1 MPDAT
6 DTPGLSCLAR
16 PSGGFAMLAVDQRE
30 ALRAMLAERGRQP
43 VPDEALTRFK
53 LDAVRVLSP
62 DASAVL
68 IDKQFAFDAAVSSG
82 AIAPGCGLIAAAD
95 HFTAGP
101 GEIVA
106 ESEIDRSV
114 VPAQV
119 REAGAAALKL
129 LVIWRPDESPDK
141 RLAMA
146 EEFVGICRSAGLI
159 GILEPVSR
167 PPRDGRDWDWDT
179 GVLAAARE
187 LGSAGADLYKAEVP
201 LHGDGDEAAIRR
213 RCEELTSVIASPW
226 VVLSS
231 GVAPERFPRA
241 VALACRGGA
250 SGFLAGRAVWR
261 GVIGRPDP
269 VDALRAVA
277 APTLRLLADTVDENI
292 GRLIAGQAVT
302 TPETYPVSPN

>member
-1 MPDAT
+1 VPDVPDA
-6 DTPGLSCLAR
+6 PSLSRLAR

-30 ALRAMLAERGRQP
+30 ALRAMLAEHSRQP

-53 LDAVRVLSP
+53 LDATRALTP
-62 DASAVL
+62 HASAVL

-101 GEIVA
+101 GEFVA

-119 REAGAAALKL
+119 REAGAVALKL
-129 LVIWRPDESPDK
+129 LVIWRPDEDPDK

-146 EEFVGICRSAGLI
+146 AEFVGLCRAAGLI
-159 GILEPVSR
+159 SILEPVSR
-167 PPRDGRDWDWDT
+167 PPRDGRDWDWDA

-201 LHGDGDEAAIRR
+201 LHADGDDAAIER
-213 RCEELTSVIASPW
+213 RCAELTSVIASPW

-231 GVAPERFPRA
+231 GVPPERFPRA

-261 GVIGRPDP
+261 GVIGHPDP
-269 VDALRAVA
+269 ARALRTVA
-277 APTLRLLADTVDENI
+277 APTLRRLADTVDENI
-292 GRLIAGQAVT
+292 GH
-302 TPETYPVSPN
+302 